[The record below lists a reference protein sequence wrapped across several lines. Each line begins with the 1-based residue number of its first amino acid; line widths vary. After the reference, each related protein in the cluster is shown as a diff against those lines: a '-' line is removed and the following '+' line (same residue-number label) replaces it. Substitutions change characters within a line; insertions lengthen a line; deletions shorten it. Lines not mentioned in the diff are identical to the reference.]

1 MLELVEESL
10 DPVSEFIGLR
20 IMRDL
25 DCSVPFGWNDDL
37 DFGVL
42 DHLPQRIGIVSL
54 IGDNAAGSLTIQQI
68 GGGGDIVRLTAGQDE
83 AQWPTF
89 SVRDGV
95 DFAGQSSSGT
105 PQSLIFGPPFPLA
118 ACWWARTTVLSSM
131 RY

>member
-10 DPVSEFIGLR
+10 DAVSEFIGLH

-25 DCSVPFGWNDDL
+25 DFSVPFGWNDDIDL
-37 DFGVL
+37 GVL
-42 DHLPQRIGIVSL
+42 DHLAQRIGIVSL

-68 GGGGDIVRLTAGQDE
+68 GGSGDIVRLTAGQDE

-89 SVRDGV
+89 SVRDSV

-105 PQSLIFGPPFPLA
+105 PQSLIFAPPFPFA

>member
-25 DCSVPFGWNDDL
+25 DCSFPFGWNDDL

-68 GGGGDIVRLTAGQDE
+68 CGGGDIVRLTAGQDE
-83 AQWPTF
+83 AHWPTF

-95 DFAGQSSSGT
+95 D
-105 PQSLIFGPPFPLA
+105 LLVNPPLERPKA
-118 ACWWARTTVLSSM
+118 
-131 RY
+131 